1 MPSDFGQGIMI
12 PLPKSD
18 KKNGCHKIDSFRG
31 ITLSPVVSKIFE
43 HCLMELLCD
52 FLYTD
57 DHQFGFKP
65 KVGCSEAIY
74 TVRHV
79 VDYFVQNDSTVNLCL
94 IDISKA
100 FDKLNHSVL
109 FLKLMKRGVPAIFIK
124 ILKNWYDNVSVCVRW
139 NATTSLSFRVTAG
152 VRQGGIL
159 SPALF
164 LVYVDD
170 MLIKL
175 TKLGCKI
182 SMQSVG
188 ALMYADDLLLL
199 SPSISQLQVMLTV
212 CESELALLDLKLN
225 TDKSVC
231 LRLGHRFNKDCCT
244 VQSQTGPI
252 PRVKEAR
259 CLGVYITAGTKFACN
274 FDCAK

>member
-74 TVRHV
+74 TVR
-79 VDYFVQNDSTVNLCL
+79 
-94 IDISKA
+94 
-100 FDKLNHSVL
+100 
-109 FLKLMKRGVPAIFIK
+109 
-124 ILKNWYDNVSVCVRW
+124 
-139 NATTSLSFRVTAG
+139 
-152 VRQGGIL
+152 
-159 SPALF
+159 
-164 LVYVDD
+164 YVDD

-175 TKLGCKI
+175 TKLGCVIGRKRL
-182 SMQSVG
+182 S
-188 ALMYADDLLLL
+188 AFMYADDLLLM
-199 SPSISQLQVMLTV
+199 SPSINELQLMLTV
-212 CESELALLDLKLN
+212 CENE
-225 TDKSVC
+225 
-231 LRLGHRFNKDCCT
+231 
-244 VQSQTGPI
+244 
-252 PRVKEAR
+252 
-259 CLGVYITAGTKFACN
+259 
-274 FDCAK
+274 